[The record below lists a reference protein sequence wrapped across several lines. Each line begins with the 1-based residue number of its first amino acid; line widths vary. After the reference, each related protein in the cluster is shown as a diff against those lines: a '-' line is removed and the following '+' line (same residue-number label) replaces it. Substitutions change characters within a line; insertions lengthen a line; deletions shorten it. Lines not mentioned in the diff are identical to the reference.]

1 MQFDLTSLSPETT
14 APADV
19 VVGDVLQA
27 KGGRGDTA
35 LWVVA
40 AVRGNSVHLLGVSRD
55 GEIVST
61 ASYGVHALRDRA
73 VVGRCND
80 LEAMQ
85 LCVAA
90 RPCL

>member
-1 MQFDLTSLSPETT
+1 MQFDLTSLPPETI
-14 APADV
+14 ADDV
-19 VVGDVLQA
+19 TVGDVLQA

-35 LWVVA
+35 LWIVA
-40 AVRGNSVHLLGVSRD
+40 AIRGNSAHLLGVIRD

-61 ASYGVHALRDRA
+61 ASYGMHALRDRA
-73 VVGRCND
+73 IVGRCND
-80 LEAMQ
+80 FEAMR

>member
-1 MQFDLTSLSPETT
+1 MQFDLTSLPPETT
-14 APADV
+14 ANGVA
-19 VVGDVLQA
+19 VGDVLQA

-55 GEIVST
+55 GDIVST
-61 ASYGVHALRDRA
+61 ASYGMHALRDRA

>member
-1 MQFDLTSLSPETT
+1 MQFDLTSLPPETT
-14 APADV
+14 ANEVA
-19 VVGDVLQA
+19 VGDVLQA

-40 AVRGNSVHLLGVSRD
+40 AIRGNSVHLLGVNRD
-55 GEIVST
+55 GDIVST
-61 ASYGVHALRDRA
+61 ASYGMHALRDRA

>member
-1 MQFDLTSLSPETT
+1 MQFDLTSLPPETT
-14 APADV
+14 ANEVA
-19 VVGDVLQA
+19 VGDVLQA

-35 LWVVA
+35 FWVVA
-40 AVRGNSVHLLGVSRD
+40 AIRGNSVHLLGVSRD
-55 GEIVST
+55 GDIVST
-61 ASYGVHALRDRA
+61 ASYGMHALRDRA

>member
-1 MQFDLTSLSPETT
+1 MQFDLTSLPPETT
-14 APADV
+14 EHDV

-35 LWVVA
+35 LWIVA
-40 AVRGNSVHLLGVSRD
+40 AVRGNSAHLLGVSRD

-61 ASYGVHALRDRA
+61 ASYGMHALRDRA

>member
-1 MQFDLTSLSPETT
+1 MQFDLTSLPPEITEH
-14 APADV
+14 DV

-55 GEIVST
+55 GDIVST
-61 ASYGVHALRDRA
+61 ASYGMHALRDRA